1 MSLFGLKKTRD
12 GLLGRMASLFGRRLD
27 EEFYEELEETLILA
41 DVGVETSVEL
51 VDRLRDE
58 VKARK
63 VTDTKQAREVM
74 VELVAEM
81 MDKGTPEFTY
91 PLLILT
97 VGVNGVGKTTAIG
110 RLANQF
116 HLEGKKVLLAA
127 GDTFRAAAAE
137 QLGLWAERT
146 DSQFVRGAEGGDPAA
161 VVFDAISAAKA
172 RHCDV
177 VLCDT
182 AGRLHNRKNL
192 MDELG
197 KIRKV
202 VSREFEGCVKTM
214 LVLDATT
221 GLNGVEQAKAF
232 SEMAQ
237 VDGIALT
244 KIDGSAKGGVA
255 LAIAHQYE
263 LPVWYCGTG
272 ETKDDWEPFE
282 AKAFAK
288 ALFGEE

>member
-1 MSLFGLKKTRD
+1 
-12 GLLGRMASLFGRRLD
+12 
-27 EEFYEELEETLILA
+27 
-41 DVGVETSVEL
+41 
-51 VDRLRDE
+51 
-58 VKARK
+58 
-63 VTDTKQAREVM
+63 
-74 VELVAEM
+74 
-81 MDKGTPEFTY
+81 
-91 PLLILT
+91 
-97 VGVNGVGKTTAIG
+97 
-110 RLANQF
+110 
-116 HLEGKKVLLAA
+116 
-127 GDTFRAAAAE
+127 
-137 QLGLWAERT
+137 
-146 DSQFVRGAEGGDPAA
+146 
-161 VVFDAISAAKA
+161 
-172 RHCDV
+172 
-177 VLCDT
+177 
-182 AGRLHNRKNL
+182 